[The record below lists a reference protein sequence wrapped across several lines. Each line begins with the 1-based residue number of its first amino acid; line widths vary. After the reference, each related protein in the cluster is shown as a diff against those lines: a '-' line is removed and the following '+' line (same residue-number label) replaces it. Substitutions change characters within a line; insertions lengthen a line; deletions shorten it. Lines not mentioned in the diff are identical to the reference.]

1 MCYDLMKNVKAELGE
16 IMDRVS
22 TVIDDK
28 NESSEAKECAVQV
41 RKRLF
46 MCTMEIKKFLKEDLS
61 VSDLSFVDV
70 EEGVN
75 DNQN

>member
-28 NESSEAKECAVQV
+28 NESPEAKECAVQV

-46 MCTMEIKKFLKEDLS
+46 MCTMEIKKSLKEDLS

-70 EEGVN
+70 EESEV
-75 DNQN
+75 

>member
-1 MCYDLMKNVKAELGE
+1 MCYDLMKNIKAELGE

-28 NESSEAKECAVQV
+28 NESPEAKECAIQV

-46 MCTMEIKKFLKEDLS
+46 MCTMEIRKFLKEDLS
-61 VSDLSFVDV
+61 VSDLSFFDV

-75 DNQN
+75 DN

>member
-1 MCYDLMKNVKAELGE
+1 MCYDLMKNIKAELGE

-28 NESSEAKECAVQV
+28 NESPEAKECAIQV

-46 MCTMEIKKFLKEDLS
+46 MCTMEIRKFLKEDLS

-75 DNQN
+75 DN

>member
-28 NESSEAKECAVQV
+28 NESPEAKECATQV

-70 EEGVN
+70 EESEV
-75 DNQN
+75 

>member
-28 NESSEAKECAVQV
+28 NESPEAKECAAQV

-46 MCTMEIKKFLKEDLS
+46 MCAMEIRKFLKEDLS

-70 EEGVN
+70 EENGV
-75 DNQN
+75 

>member
-1 MCYDLMKNVKAELGE
+1 MCYDLMKNVKVELGE

-28 NESSEAKECAVQV
+28 NESPEAKECAEQV

-61 VSDLSFVDV
+61 VNDLSFVDV
-70 EEGVN
+70 EEEREV
-75 DNQN
+75 

>member
-28 NESSEAKECAVQV
+28 NESLEAKECAIQV

-46 MCTMEIKKFLKEDLS
+46 MCTMEIRKFLKEDLS

-70 EEGVN
+70 EEGEV
-75 DNQN
+75 